1 MQHRVARTLDRIIDE
16 MFLAYDPDFQAGRE
30 AVDLGMTGGRTSG

>member
-16 MFLAYDPDFQAGRE
+16 MFLAHDRISKPGVKRSNWE
-30 AVDLGMTGGRTSG
+30 